1 MRVCVYFAPMTSVA
15 VAGASGYAG
24 GELLRYLAQH
34 PTFDLVA
41 ACAAGRAGEQLAA
54 VHPQFAGTAWSD
66 LVLDETTSD
75 LLSQADVVFLAL
87 PHGESAALAAQLPD
101 STAIVDL
108 GADFRLRSAQAW
120 SRFYGGEHA
129 GTWTYGLPELPT
141 LPGLSSAREQ
151 IASSTKVANPG
162 CYPTAVALAL
172 VPLARAGAIATQDIV
187 VVAASG
193 TSGAGRKAS
202 DSLLATNIMGSVAA
216 YKVGGVHQH
225 TPEME
230 QSIAIAAG
238 IDTGDV
244 SLSFTP
250 LLAPMP
256 RGIVATCTARLLGD
270 GDPRAIVEAAY
281 ASEPFVRVLPEGQW
295 PATGSVS
302 GTNSAHLQ
310 VAVDE
315 RIGRVIVESVIDNL
329 GKGAA
334 GQAIQNANLMFGL
347 EESAGL
353 DLIGVAP

>member
-1 MRVCVYFAPMTSVA
+1 MTSVA

-66 LVLDETTSD
+66 LVLDETTPA
-75 LLSQADVVFLAL
+75 LLGQADVVFLAL
-87 PHGESAALAAQLPD
+87 PHGESAVLAGQLPD
-101 STAIVDL
+101 ATAIVDL

-129 GTWTYGLPELPT
+129 GTWTYGLPELPQ
-141 LPGLSSAREQ
+141 LPELPSAREQ

-172 VPLARAGAIATQDIV
+172 APLATSGAIATKDIV

-193 TSGAGRKAS
+193 TSGAGRKVS
-202 DSLLATNIMGSVAA
+202 DSLLATNVMGSMAA
-216 YKVGGVHQH
+216 YKVGGIHQH

-238 IDTGDV
+238 IDAGDV

-256 RGIVATCTARLLGD
+256 RGIVATCTARLTGD
-270 GDPRAIVEAAY
+270 GDPRAIIEAAY
-281 ASEPFVRVLPEGQW
+281 ASESFVTVLPEGRW

-302 GTNSAHLQ
+302 GTNSAQLQ

-334 GQAIQNANLMFGL
+334 GQAIQNANLMCGL

-353 DLIGVAP
+353 DVIGVAP

>member
-1 MRVCVYFAPMTSVA
+1 MTSVA

-41 ACAAGRAGEQLAA
+41 ACAAGRAGEQLTA
-54 VHPQFAGTAWSD
+54 VHPQFGGTVWSG
-66 LVLDETTSD
+66 LVLDETTPA
-75 LLSQADVVFLAL
+75 LLGQADLVFLAL
-87 PHGESAALAAQLPD
+87 PHGESAALATQLPD

-129 GTWTYGLPELPT
+129 GTWTYGLPELPR
-141 LPGLSSAREQ
+141 LPGLPSTREQ

-172 VPLARAGAIATQDIV
+172 APLAGAGAIDNKDIV

-202 DSLLATNIMGSVAA
+202 DSLLATNVMGSMAA

-225 TPEME
+225 TPEMK
-230 QSIAIAAG
+230 QSLALAA
-238 IDTGDV
+238 DLDNDEV

-256 RGIVATCTARLLGD
+256 RGIVATCTARLTGD
-270 GDPRAIVEAAY
+270 GDPRAIIEAAY
-281 ASEPFVRVLPEGQW
+281 ASEPFVTVLPEGQW

-302 GTNSAHLQ
+302 GTNSAQLQ

-353 DLIGVAP
+353 DVIGVAP

>member
-1 MRVCVYFAPMTSVA
+1 MTSVA

-66 LVLDETTSD
+66 LVLDETTPA
-75 LLSQADVVFLAL
+75 LLGQADVVFLAL

-101 STAIVDL
+101 ATAIVDL

-120 SRFYGGEHA
+120 GQFYGGEHA
-129 GTWTYGLPELPT
+129 GTWTYGLPELPR
-141 LPGLSSAREQ
+141 LPGLPSAREQ

-172 VPLARAGAIATQDIV
+172 APLATSGAIATKDIV

-193 TSGAGRKAS
+193 TSGAGRKVS
-202 DSLLATNIMGSVAA
+202 DSLLATNVMGSMAA
-216 YKVGGVHQH
+216 YKVGGIHQH

-238 IDTGDV
+238 IDAGDV

-256 RGIVATCTARLLGD
+256 RGIVATCTARLTGD
-270 GDPRAIVEAAY
+270 GDPRAIIEAAY
-281 ASEPFVRVLPEGQW
+281 ASESFVTVLPEGRW

-302 GTNSAHLQ
+302 GTNSAQLQ

-334 GQAIQNANLMFGL
+334 GQAIQNANLMCGL

-353 DLIGVAP
+353 DVIGVAP